1 MLRDAEGDFR
11 RELEAGKRRWQAEHA
26 PRAVG
31 EEHIRAVLSQWTGVP
46 VSDPT
51 ERDRRALATLEET
64 LHRELL
70 GQDEAARTVARA
82 VRRGR
87 LGLKDPRRPVGCF
100 LLLGP
105 SGVGKTQL
113 CRALASALFGSQ
125 EALLRFDMSEYMEGH
140 SVSRLIGSPP
150 GYVGHDEGGQLT
162 ERVRRNPWSV
172 VLLDELEKA
181 HRDVWSI
188 LLQVMEEGVL
198 TDAQGRRTDF
208 RNTVLVMTSNLG
220 AQHFR
225 AQGRLGFLP
234 EEGADRAA
242 VERAV
247 LAVAGLDEPQ
257 EQNFV
262 KKHTDQERERL
273 VAEGLSENEALEQ
286 ASLRVFGCPPGTY
299 GAGVSK
305 AIHSQNW
312 ESWRDLSQVYTLWSA
327 HGYSS
332 RFHGQAMP
340 ELFRSQLSSVG
351 MTIKNE
357 SSVEIDML
365 DSDDFYSYHGGL
377 IACVR
382 DCSGQKPVSVAG
394 LTADPAR
401 PETARVE
408 TELARVMRS
417 RILNPK
423 WLEGLKRHGYKG
435 AQELSTTFDTF
446 FGWDAAAEVAS
457 NWMYDAMARQFLL
470 DEETR
475 RWMEQVNDAAV
486 LQMSERFLEA
496 HQRGMWQAGEEELRA
511 IRRIYMDMEGV
522 MEDGFQ

>member
-1 MLRDAEGDFR
+1 
-11 RELEAGKRRWQAEHA
+11 
-26 PRAVG
+26 
-31 EEHIRAVLSQWTGVP
+31 
-46 VSDPT
+46 
-51 ERDRRALATLEET
+51 
-64 LHRELL
+64 
-70 GQDEAARTVARA
+70 
-82 VRRGR
+82 
-87 LGLKDPRRPVGCF
+87 
-100 LLLGP
+100 
-105 SGVGKTQL
+105 
-113 CRALASALFGSQ
+113 
-125 EALLRFDMSEYMEGH
+125 
-140 SVSRLIGSPP
+140 
-150 GYVGHDEGGQLT
+150 
-162 ERVRRNPWSV
+162 
-172 VLLDELEKA
+172 
-181 HRDVWSI
+181 
-188 LLQVMEEGVL
+188 
-198 TDAQGRRTDF
+198 
-208 RNTVLVMTSNLG
+208 
-220 AQHFR
+220 
-225 AQGRLGFLP
+225 
-234 EEGADRAA
+234 
-242 VERAV
+242 
-247 LAVAGLDEPQ
+247 
-257 EQNFV
+257 
-262 KKHTDQERERL
+262 
-273 VAEGLSENEALEQ
+273 
-286 ASLRVFGCPPGTY
+286 
-299 GAGVSK
+299 
-305 AIHSQNW
+305 
-312 ESWRDLSQVYTLWSA
+312 
-327 HGYSS
+327 
-332 RFHGQAMP
+332 MP

-382 DCSGQKPVSVAG
+382 DCSGQRPVSVAG
-394 LTADPAR
+394 LTADPARTATLKAAAYAR

>member
-1 MLRDAEGDFR
+1 MGQALAEQAVDAYRAQKGEPWPESVAIVVYSDECMKTNGEDIAEVFALMGVR
-11 RELEAGKRRWQAEHA
+11 PRYLGQTDKVVGVEPIPLAELGR
-26 PRAVG
+26 PR
-31 EEHIRAVLSQWTGVP
+31 IDAVLRISGLF
-46 VSDPT
+46 
-51 ERDRRALATLEET
+51 RDTFPNVV
-64 LHRELL
+64 EL
-70 GQDEAARTVARA
+70 
-82 VRRGR
+82 
-87 LGLKDPRRPVGCF
+87 
-100 LLLGP
+100 
-105 SGVGKTQL
+105 
-113 CRALASALFGSQ
+113 
-125 EALLRFDMSEYMEGH
+125 
-140 SVSRLIGSPP
+140 
-150 GYVGHDEGGQLT
+150 
-162 ERVRRNPWSV
+162 
-172 VLLDELEKA
+172 
-181 HRDVWSI
+181 
-188 LLQVMEEGVL
+188 
-198 TDAQGRRTDF
+198 
-208 RNTVLVMTSNLG
+208 
-220 AQHFR
+220 
-225 AQGRLGFLP
+225 
-234 EEGADRAA
+234 

-247 LAVAGLDEPQ
+247 LAVAGLDEPP

-262 KKHTDQERERL
+262 KKHTDQERKRL

-382 DCSGQKPVSVAG
+382 DCSGQRPVSVAG

-522 MEDGFQ
+522 MEEGFQ

>member
-1 MLRDAEGDFR
+1 MNTKQDYI
-11 RELEAGKRRWQAEHA
+11 
-26 PRAVG
+26 AVF
-31 EEHIRAVLSQWTGVP
+31 
-46 VSDPT
+46 D
-51 ERDRRALATLEET
+51 
-64 LHRELL
+64 
-70 GQDEAARTVARA
+70 
-82 VRRGR
+82 
-87 LGLKDPRRPVGCF
+87 
-100 LLLGP
+100 
-105 SGVGKTQL
+105 SGVGGISVL
-113 CRALASALFGSQ
+113 RHLRRLMPGERYLYFGDSANAPYGTKAKDEV
-125 EALLRFDMSEYMEGH
+125 EALTFAAARRLMARGVKALVVACNTATSAAIHDLREAYPDTI
-140 SVSRLIGSPP
+140 VIGIEPALKLAYDRYHGGGIGVMATPMTLREEKFEALMHRYDQSCRVYKIPAP
-150 GYVGHDEGGQLT
+150 GLV
-162 ERVRRNPWSV
+162 
-172 VLLDELEKA
+172 EL
-181 HRDVWSI
+181 
-188 LLQVMEEGVL
+188 
-198 TDAQGRRTDF
+198 
-208 RNTVLVMTSNLG
+208 
-220 AQHFR
+220 
-225 AQGRLGFLP
+225 
-234 EEGADRAA
+234 

-247 LAVAGLDEPQ
+247 LAVAGLDEPP

-262 KKHTDQERERL
+262 KKHTDQERKRL

-382 DCSGQKPVSVAG
+382 DCSGQRPVSVAG

>member
-1 MLRDAEGDFR
+1 MGQTLAEQAVDAYRAQRGEPWPESVAIVVYSDECMKTNGEDIAEVFALMGVR
-11 RELEAGKRRWQAEHA
+11 PRYLGQTDKVVGVEPIPLAELGR
-26 PRAVG
+26 PR
-31 EEHIRAVLSQWTGVP
+31 IDAVLRISGLF
-46 VSDPT
+46 
-51 ERDRRALATLEET
+51 RDTFPNVV
-64 LHRELL
+64 EL
-70 GQDEAARTVARA
+70 
-82 VRRGR
+82 
-87 LGLKDPRRPVGCF
+87 
-100 LLLGP
+100 
-105 SGVGKTQL
+105 
-113 CRALASALFGSQ
+113 
-125 EALLRFDMSEYMEGH
+125 
-140 SVSRLIGSPP
+140 
-150 GYVGHDEGGQLT
+150 
-162 ERVRRNPWSV
+162 
-172 VLLDELEKA
+172 
-181 HRDVWSI
+181 
-188 LLQVMEEGVL
+188 
-198 TDAQGRRTDF
+198 
-208 RNTVLVMTSNLG
+208 
-220 AQHFR
+220 
-225 AQGRLGFLP
+225 
-234 EEGADRAA
+234 

-312 ESWRDLSQVYTLWSA
+312 ESWRDLSQVYDPLERPRVQQPLPRPGHA
-327 HGYSS
+327 GAVPQPAVLRGDDHQERVVGGDRHAGQR
-332 RFHGQAMP
+332 RF
-340 ELFRSQLSSVG
+340 LQLSWRPRSP
-351 MTIKNE
+351 
-357 SSVEIDML
+357 
-365 DSDDFYSYHGGL
+365 
-377 IACVR
+377 A
-382 DCSGQKPVSVAG
+382 SGTAAG
-394 LTADPAR
+394 RGPSPWRASPPTPAR